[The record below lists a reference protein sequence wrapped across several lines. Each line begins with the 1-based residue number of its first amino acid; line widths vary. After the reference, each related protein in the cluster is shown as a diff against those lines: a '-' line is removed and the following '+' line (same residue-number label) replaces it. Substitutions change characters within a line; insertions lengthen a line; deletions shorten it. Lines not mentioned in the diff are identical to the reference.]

1 MLAIHEFYHDS
12 GKKCT
17 LKQGKFLE
25 IFNVA
30 ASLWSWKTWKGHEKV
45 MESQGISRAQKS
57 TNPDG
62 RWKILFISNILA
74 RKMHILIMCF
84 CKTRIDLFGL
94 YVMFSHLIEVFIE
107 VFIKKSVMTYVW
119 LYNQ

>member
-12 GKKCT
+12 EKKYT

-30 ASLWSWKTWKGHEKV
+30 AKPMVMENLERSWKKSGKV
-45 MESQGISRAQKS
+45 KEFQELKRVQTLMG
-57 TNPDG
+57 DG
-62 RWKILFISNILA
+62 KFCLSNILA
-74 RKMHILIMCF
+74 RKMHILMSF

-94 YVMFSHLIEVFIE
+94 YVMFSHVIEVFIE